1 MKSFIYFLAAL
12 AGIFLLAN
20 IMVSD
25 SGYVL
30 IAYNDATF
38 ETTLWGMLVL
48 VMVVSCVSWLTW
60 LAIKLLFGVT
70 SLVYPITREARERHA
85 RKLTTRGFVE
95 FTQGHWKKAER
106 YLSKAAESGDSPLLN
121 YLAAARAAHENDNH
135 EASAEYLRQA
145 DRKEPGSELAIGIT
159 QAQLQLSSGQLEQA
173 LATLSKL
180 HKQYPRHAYVL
191 KMLKQA
197 HCRLHDWQALA
208 TLLPQLKK
216 HKIVADQEFRQ
227 LEKKCYAA
235 LFEQAFNKGRSF
247 NTLEDRIKPANQIW
261 NNLSSGLKRDPVM
274 IHRYAD
280 CLAQLNVEAKA
291 ETLLREK
298 LSKYFS
304 SDMILLFG
312 KIKGKDISRQL
323 HFAESL
329 LNERP
334 NDSSLL
340 LTLGRLALRN
350 ELWGKAKEY
359 FEASLR
365 HQRNVDTYN
374 ELGRLM
380 AHMEDHEGSSRYF
393 QKGLLL
399 AANSV
404 VDLPLPAA
412 TAISR

>member
-1 MKSFIYFLAAL
+1 MKGFIYFLAAL

-25 SGYVL
+25 NGYVL
-30 IAYNDATF
+30 VSYNNATF

-48 VMVVSCVSWLTW
+48 AMVVSGLSWLAW
-60 LAIKLLFGVT
+60 MIIKLLFGVT

-106 YLSKAAESGDSPLLN
+106 YLSKAAESGDAPLLN
-121 YLAAARAAHENDNH
+121 YLAAARAAHETDNYQ
-135 EASAEYLRQA
+135 ASAEYLRQA

-173 LATLSKL
+173 LATLTKL
-180 HKQYPRHAYVL
+180 HKQHPRHAYVL

-197 HCRLHDWQALA
+197 YCRLNDWQALA

-216 HKIVADQEFRQ
+216 QKIVADHEFRD
-227 LEKKCYAA
+227 LEQKCYAA
-235 LFEQAFNKGRSF
+235 LFDQAYSKGRSF
-247 NTLEDRIKPANQIW
+247 NAKEDRIKPANQVW
-261 NNLSSGLKRDPVM
+261 NNLSSALKRDTVM
-274 IHRYAD
+274 IYRYAD
-280 CLAQLNVEAKA
+280 CLALLNAESKA
-291 ETLLREK
+291 ESVLRER
-298 LSKYFS
+298 LGKYFS

-312 KIKGKDISRQL
+312 KVKGRDTSKQL

-334 NDSSLL
+334 NDADLL

-350 ELWGKAKEY
+350 ELWGKAREY

-393 QKGLLL
+393 QEGLRL
-399 AANSV
+399 AADSV
-404 VDLPLPAA
+404 VDLPLPAI
-412 TAISR
+412 THK

>member
-1 MKSFIYFLAAL
+1 MKSFIYFLVAL

-20 IMVSD
+20 IMVND

-30 IAYNDATF
+30 ISYNNATF

-48 VMVVSCVSWLTW
+48 AMVVSGVSWLAW
-60 LAIKLLFGVT
+60 LIIKMLFGVT
-70 SLVYPITREARERHA
+70 SLVYPITREARERQA
-85 RKLTTRGFVE
+85 RKLMTRGFVE

-106 YLSKAAESGDSPLLN
+106 YLSKAADSGDSPLLN

-145 DRKEPGSELAIGIT
+145 DRKEPGSDLAIGIT

-173 LATLSKL
+173 LAMLTKL
-180 HKQYPRHAYVL
+180 HKQHPRHGYVL

-197 HCRLHDWQALA
+197 YCRLHDWQALS

-216 HKIVADQEFRQ
+216 QKIVADQEYRQ
-227 LEKKCYAA
+227 LEQKCYGA
-235 LFEQAFNKGRSF
+235 LFEQAYSKGRSF
-247 NTLEDRIKPANQIW
+247 NTSDDRLKPANQVW
-261 NNLSSGLKRDPVM
+261 NNLSSSLKRDPEM
-274 IHRYAD
+274 IYRYAD
-280 CLAQLNVEAKA
+280 CLAQLNGENKA
-291 ETLLREK
+291 ESVLRER
-298 LSKYFS
+298 LGKYYN

-312 KIKGKDISRQL
+312 KVKGRDTSKQL

-334 NDSSLL
+334 NDASLL

-365 HQRNVDTYN
+365 HQRHVDTYN

-380 AHMEDHEGSSRYF
+380 AHMEDHEGSSKYF
-393 QKGLLL
+393 QEGLRL
-399 AANSV
+399 AADSV
-404 VDLPLPAA
+404 VDLPLPAIA
-412 TAISR
+412 HR

>member
-1 MKSFIYFLAAL
+1 MKGFIYFLAAL

-25 SGYVL
+25 NGYVL
-30 IAYNDATF
+30 ISYNNATF

-48 VMVVSCVSWLTW
+48 VMVVSGLSWLAW
-60 LAIKLLFGVT
+60 LLIKLLFGVT
-70 SLVYPITREARERHA
+70 SLVYPITREARQRQA

-106 YLSKAAESGDSPLLN
+106 YLSKAAESGDTPLLN

-135 EASAEYLRQA
+135 QASAEYLRQA

-159 QAQLQLSSGQLEQA
+159 QSQLQLSSGQLEQA
-173 LATLSKL
+173 LATLTKL
-180 HKQYPRHAYVL
+180 HKQHPRHAYVL

-197 HCRLHDWQALA
+197 YCRLHDWQALA

-216 HKIVADQEFRQ
+216 QKIADDQEIGQ
-227 LEKKCYAA
+227 LEQKCYAA
-235 LFEQAFNKGRSF
+235 LFEQAYNKGRSF
-247 NTLEDRIKPANQIW
+247 NIKEERIKPASQVW
-261 NNLSSGLKRDPVM
+261 NNLSSALKRDPEM
-274 IHRYAD
+274 IYRYAE
-280 CLAQLNVEAKA
+280 CLTQLNAESKA
-291 ETLLREK
+291 ESVLRER
-298 LSKYFS
+298 LGKYFS

-312 KIKGKDISRQL
+312 KIKGRDTSKQL

-334 NDSSLL
+334 NDAALL

-350 ELWGKAKEY
+350 ELWGKAREY

-393 QKGLLL
+393 QEGLRL
-399 AANSV
+399 AADSV
-404 VDLPLPAA
+404 VDLPLPAI
-412 TAISR
+412 THR